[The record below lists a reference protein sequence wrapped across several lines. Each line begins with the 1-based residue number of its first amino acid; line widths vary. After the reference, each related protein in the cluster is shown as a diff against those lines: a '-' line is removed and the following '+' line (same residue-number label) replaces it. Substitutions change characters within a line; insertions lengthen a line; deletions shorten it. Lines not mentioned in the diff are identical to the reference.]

1 MDKWFVKVE
10 PNELAKLQG
19 DMRDLGTLLTT
30 QQGERYLVF
39 RDGFVALKVASY
51 LGLKRK
57 PGRMDSATSTPHQP
71 LVHFDDGDVFF
82 SEA

>member
-10 PNELAKLQG
+10 TQELAKLKG

-51 LGLKRK
+51 LGLKRR
-57 PGRMDSATSTPHQP
+57 PGRFVTDSTAQKPP
-71 LVHFDDGDVFF
+71 LVRFDDEVFV
-82 SEA
+82 AKA